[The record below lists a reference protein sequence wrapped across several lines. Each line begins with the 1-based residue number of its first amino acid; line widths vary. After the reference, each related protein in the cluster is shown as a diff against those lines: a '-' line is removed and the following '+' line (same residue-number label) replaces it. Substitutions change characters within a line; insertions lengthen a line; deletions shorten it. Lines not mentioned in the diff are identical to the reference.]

1 MNTEELINSILPI
14 LQEKLNVPESNNVL
28 VGLSH
33 LLTERSQ
40 AELFVPANDRRTI
53 GTFDV
58 PETVQE
64 LISFPRLYT
73 HASQLTQS
81 KSSSK

>member
-14 LQEKLNVPESNNVL
+14 LQEKLNVPEPSNVL
-28 VGLSH
+28 VGISDA
-33 LLTERSQ
+33 LTERSQ
-40 AELFVPANDRRTI
+40 AERFVPGNDRRTI

-64 LISFPRLYT
+64 VVSFPRLYT

-81 KSSSK
+81 KESSK